1 MEKAYQ
7 KSILGGEYAQQAS
20 LQNTTT
26 REREIP
32 TLLQQLMETLEQT
45 AAALMEL
52 DSRIQPILGPC
63 EPSAQKQEGISHA
76 TELGSRLST
85 MLDLARNQREHL
97 NSLLRRL
104 EI

>member
-7 KSILGGEYAQQAS
+7 KGTLGGEYAQQAS
-20 LQNTTT
+20 LQNTI

-85 MLDLARNQREHL
+85 MLDLVRTQREHL

>member
-20 LQNTTT
+20 LQNTI

-45 AAALMEL
+45 AEALMEL
-52 DSRIQPILGPC
+52 DIRIQPILGPC

-85 MLDLARNQREHL
+85 MLDLVRTQREHL

>member
-7 KSILGGEYAQQAS
+7 KNSLGGEYAQQAS
-20 LQNTTT
+20 LQNTI

-45 AAALMEL
+45 AEALMEL
-52 DSRIQPILGPC
+52 GSRIQPILGPC

>member
-20 LQNTTT
+20 LQATAP

-32 TLLQQLMETLEQT
+32 ALFQQLMEMLEQT
-45 AAALMEL
+45 TAALVEL

-63 EPSAQKQEGISHA
+63 EPSAQKQESISHT
-76 TELGSRLST
+76 TELGSRLYT
-85 MLDLARNQREHL
+85 LLDMARTQREHL